1 MLIMAALV
9 YAFAEAFAA
18 LIELVPSPVVWFFHG
33 ISDKF
38 YDGMDKLHRK
48 FSKKYRFEMEER
60 ERLEADRRKAEADFL
75 WLCDHGY

>member
-18 LIELVPSPVVWFFHG
+18 LIELIPSPVVWFFCSV
-33 ISDKF
+33 SDKF
-38 YDGMDKLHRK
+38 YDGIDKLHRK
-48 FSKKYRFEMEER
+48 LSKKYRLEMEER
-60 ERLEADRRKAEADFL
+60 ERLEAARRKAEKDFL

>member
-18 LIELVPSPVVWFFHG
+18 LLDVIPDPVVEFFRDAC
-33 ISDKF
+33 DKF
-38 YDGMDKLHRK
+38 ADGFDRLHRTL
-48 FSKKYRFEMEER
+48 SKKYRKEMEEKERIEATRR
-60 ERLEADRRKAEADFL
+60 EAEERFL